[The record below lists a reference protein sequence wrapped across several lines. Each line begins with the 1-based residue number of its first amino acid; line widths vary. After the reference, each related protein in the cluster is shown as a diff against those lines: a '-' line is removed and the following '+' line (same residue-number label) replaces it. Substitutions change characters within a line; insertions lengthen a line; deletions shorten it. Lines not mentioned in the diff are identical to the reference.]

1 MSSTLTNVEKER
13 IEHDI
18 AELYFPNDVSINFQK
33 EIERIYNDYFLT
45 MYPDVKS
52 DAIRKTFIDVSKYGK
67 GLFKIEGPY
76 FRSSFTSCDS
86 LYDKKIIE
94 EKCTIPHFREVL
106 KAYLDFENQKEKFQV
121 LLRTKLSDIRTVV
134 QFRNKLPQFSQF
146 VEGYDMTSDLA
157 VPINLSDID
166 VIAV

>member
-1 MSSTLTNVEKER
+1 MSSNLTNVEKER
-13 IEHDI
+13 IERDI
-18 AELYFPNDVSINFQK
+18 SELYFPSDVSLNFQR
-33 EIERIYNDYFLT
+33 EIERIYNDYFLS
-45 MYPDVKS
+45 MYPDVKLN
-52 DAIRKTFIDVSKYGK
+52 AIRKTLIMVTKNGK
-67 GLFKIEGPY
+67 VLFKIEGPY

-86 LYDKKIIE
+86 TYDKKIFE

-106 KAYLDFENQKEKFQV
+106 KAYLDFEKQKETFEV
-121 LLRTKLSDIRTVV
+121 LLRTKLSDIRTVA
-134 QFRNKLPQFSQF
+134 QFRNRLPQFAQF